1 MAKFKHILI
10 LENDARICGLLGM
23 ALRDCCC
30 RVSLASDG
38 IAARV
43 ALRGSKV
50 DLILADVLMPGE
62 TGLQL
67 AEHAKTLGVPSLL
80 MSGERATIE
89 ALKDNHAFIGK
100 PLMLR
105 ELTEHIMRVLAKP
118 KGDTC
123 TVLRHDPF
131 TGSTAFSSADGP

>member
-1 MAKFKHILI
+1 MSKFKHILI
-10 LENDARICGLLGM
+10 LENDAQICDLLGM
-23 ALRDCCC
+23 ALRDCSY

-50 DLILADVLMPGE
+50 DLLLADVLMPGE

-80 MSGERATIE
+80 MSGELATKE

-100 PLMLR
+100 PFMLR

-118 KGDTC
+118 KGDT
-123 TVLRHDPF
+123 F
-131 TGSTAFSSADGP
+131 TGTVSRH